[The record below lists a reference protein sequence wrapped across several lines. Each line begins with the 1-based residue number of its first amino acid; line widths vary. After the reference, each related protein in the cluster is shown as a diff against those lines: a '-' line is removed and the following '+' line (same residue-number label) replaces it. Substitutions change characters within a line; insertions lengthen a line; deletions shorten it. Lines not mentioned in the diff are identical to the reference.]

1 MSQVDQKIREMD
13 FYFEDVQK
21 TNKEIEQLMKYAEE
35 STSYNRNLK
44 KK

>member
-1 MSQVDQKIREMD
+1 MSKVDQKIREMD

-21 TNKEIEQLMKYAEE
+21 TNEEIQQLIKKGED
-35 STSYNRNLK
+35 NGKNIKLIK